1 MEELKN
7 SINFVG
13 RGKADP
19 NSSNNFENRG
29 ITTVKRTSMAKPP
42 YRCKNCWINHSR
54 PYVGF

>member
-1 MEELKN
+1 MIIAIQWLVMEELKN

-42 YRCKNCWINHSR
+42 TDVRIA
-54 PYVGF
+54 G

>member
-1 MEELKN
+1 MNIAIQWLVMEELKN

-19 NSSNNFENRG
+19 SSLNNFENRG

-42 YRCKNCWINHSR
+42 TDVRIA
-54 PYVGF
+54 G